1 MTQLQQL
8 PRELQLD
15 APLPL
20 TQQLEAKAWK
30 KKKKNSII
38 YILKKNVDHIFPLA
52 QGHLRVAKKKPK
64 QQKKTTAEKME
75 TTNRK

>member
-1 MTQLQQL
+1 MTQLQRL

-30 KKKKNSII
+30 EKKHGII
-38 YILKKNVDHIFPLA
+38 YTLKKNVDQIFPLA
-52 QGHLRVAKKKPK
+52 QGHLRVAKK
-64 QQKKTTAEKME
+64 
-75 TTNRK
+75 NCRKDGNNQ